1 MLTVIVASHG
11 LQMEQ
16 LRRTPLYF
24 VAEGPVKTEIGRVH
38 VVKKIELSGLFAGIE
53 EIKTRIRDTRTLEI
67 KANITYEAE
76 HVKEELWK
84 ETLALRGSADK
95 LSQLVGG
102 KTRTKRGLLD
112 IGGEALKFVFG
123 TMSASDAKEITA
135 EFYRLNDKT
144 DTVKQQMDSAIVIM
158 QKLNDANEVLQR
170 SQEQERS
177 ALNKKWK
184 QLNEYVKE
192 EVAIEDIREMHN
204 SMSRWIYALKS
215 EIEQLHNALMFLK
228 LGLVDPYIIDVEEI
242 HQKTK
247 GMRLNYDVKVEDI
260 GNLIKASNISSF
272 VNTTS
277 QTVYIAIGLP
287 VAGNSS
293 YELYSVIRIPQMI
306 GGQKKV
312 IEQANKFLLVAEDK
326 RSYWQGD
333 NFKHLRI
340 GKTLLTKRR
349 SMSTLLNN
357 VSCEVSVFQFMTDK
371 GCVYKPWEK
380 QLEVE
385 IITNGGYLMVWFE
398 SRIVSFTCSNEKGN
412 FSINEPT
419 LVQLEEG
426 CEISGDGFSITGTV
440 QEGQMALKDMA
451 IKMECCSGFDL
462 NITKSS
468 TWDDTPEVEEQVVI
482 ENVNDQLQELKTR
495 LKNYKKKEVEPLY
508 LVTAPTVLILFAV
521 ATGLV
526 FWYVVIIKARDKVN
540 RITDFVN
547 NQNLEMSCY

>member
-1 MLTVIVASHG
+1 
-11 LQMEQ
+11 MEQ
-16 LRRTPLYF
+16 LRRTPLFF

-53 EIKTRIRDTRTLEI
+53 EIKTRIRDTRALEI

-95 LSQLVGG
+95 LSQLVGR

-123 TMSASDAKEITA
+123 TMSASDAKEITE
-135 EFYRLNDKT
+135 EFYRLNDRT

-170 SQEQERS
+170 NQEQERS

-184 QLNEYVKE
+184 QLNEFVKE

-204 SMSRWIYALKS
+204 SISRWIFALKS
-215 EIEQLHNALMFLK
+215 EIEQMHNALMFLK

-260 GNLIKASNISSF
+260 GDLIKASNISSF

-293 YELYSVIRIPQMI
+293 YELYSVNKIPQLI

-312 IEQANKFLLVAEDK
+312 IAQANKFLLVAEDK

-333 NFKHLRI
+333 SFKHLRI
-340 GKTLLTKRR
+340 GTTLISKRR
-349 SMSTLLNN
+349 MMSTLHNN

-371 GCVYKPWEK
+371 GCNYKPWDK

-398 SRIVSFTCSNEKGN
+398 NRIVSFTCRNEIGN

-426 CEISGDGFSITGTV
+426 CAISGDGFSIEGTV
-440 QEGQMALKDMA
+440 QERQMALKDMA
-451 IKMECCSGFDL
+451 IKMECCSGFDS

-468 TWDDTPEVEEQVVI
+468 SLDETPEIEEQIVI
-482 ENVNDQLQELKTR
+482 ENVNDQLQELKTS
-495 LKNYKKKEVEPLY
+495 LKNYKKVQIEPLV
-508 LVTAPTVLILFAV
+508 LITAPTVLILIAMTAGFI
-521 ATGLV
+521 
-526 FWYVVIIKARDKVN
+526 FWYVIIINARKEVN
-540 RITDFVN
+540 RIPDYGN
-547 NQNLEMSCY
+547 NPDLEMRNY